1 MVVRPGS
8 EVHRATLARRDLAG
22 FYFPRDVAPARALR
36 RTQHTRIGRHGG
48 GSVLRQRYG
57 RVRAPAARGFR
68 SEPARNAVR
77 RKPYSIRFRLRP
89 TARPHLTTS
98 PRPVHHSCQGVRG
111 HGGRH
116 RHGPRPRRRCRL
128 EGTPRDPRNSNPD
141 AHSRAR
147 GTPRASPRL
156 KRKNIRTDRR
166 VLCHKTFE
174 PEADPTPAPPPA
186 ELALADQARRGS
198 VLRQGQVNGFWR
210 ARRATTRRHALGEC
224 NADGACVVYHVLY
237 SYYYARAPLDDPRED
252 FPEAIPIR
260 FVATARPR

>member
-1 MVVRPGS
+1 MLDADVRFGRSYGS

-111 HGGRH
+111 HGGRY
-116 RHGPRPRRRCRL
+116 RLGPRPRRRCRL
-128 EGTPRDPRNSNPD
+128 EGTPRDLRNPSPD
-141 AHSRAR
+141 AQLLAR
-147 GTPRASPRL
+147 GTPQPHPLR
-156 KRKNIRTDRR
+156 RKNIRNTPEER
-166 VLCHKTFE
+166 VSPLTFE
-174 PEADPTPAPPPA
+174 PSSSRLTRLPAPPPA
-186 ELALADQARRGS
+186 ELALADQARGGG
-198 VLRQGQVNGFWR
+198 VLRQGQVSGLEGAFC
-210 ARRATTRRHALGEC
+210 ALRKRQS
-224 NADGACVVYHVLY
+224 VVGSV
-237 SYYYARAPLDDPRED
+237 SRRED
-252 FPEAIPIR
+252 VVGE
-260 FVATARPR
+260 

>member
-1 MVVRPGS
+1 MSDTSTRPPPR
-8 EVHRATLARRDLAG
+8 RAQIS
-22 FYFPRDVAPARALR
+22 LR
-36 RTQHTRIGRHGG
+36 TPPY
-48 GSVLRQRYG
+48 LR
-57 RVRAPAARGFR
+57 
-68 SEPARNAVR
+68 STEPLLV
-77 RKPYSIRFRLRP
+77 SFSFSC

-98 PRPVHHSCQGVRG
+98 PRPVPTRSCQGVRG

-156 KRKNIRTDRR
+156 RRKNIRTDRR

-186 ELALADQARRGS
+186 ELALADQARCGS

-224 NADGACVVYHVLY
+224 NADRASTVVSLITR
-237 SYYYARAPLDDPRED
+237 ARRSTTRAFGFYGCARRRGLSLIPL
-252 FPEAIPIR
+252 
-260 FVATARPR
+260 

>member
-1 MVVRPGS
+1 MPLWPDETWPVFIF
-8 EVHRATLARRDLAG
+8 RAML
-22 FYFPRDVAPARALR
+22 LR
-36 RTQHTRIGRHGG
+36 REHFDARSTRASDDMAAVQYFGNGTDASPHPR
-48 GSVLRQRYG
+48 
-57 RVRAPAARGFR
+57 RADF
-68 SEPARNAVR
+68 ARNPPAT
-77 RKPYSIRFRLRP
+77 PFDGNPTRLVFVFV

-98 PRPVHHSCQGVRG
+98 PRPVPTRSCQGVRG

-156 KRKNIRTDRR
+156 RRKNIRTDRR

-186 ELALADQARRGS
+186 ELALADQARGGS

-210 ARRATTRRHALGEC
+210 ARRATTRRRALGEC